1 MSGLATPRWEWGG
14 GGVRGSYDPLLFCVA
29 KRKKGDKGKKEKV
42 VKILLF

>member
-1 MSGLATPRWEWGG
+1 MSGLATPRWGW
-14 GGVRGSYDPLLFCVA
+14 GVRGGHDPLLFCVA